1 MINQCYEYEAAH
13 TIQDVLSCNGDLNI
27 ALVADSHLDNSVP
40 ATIENISAV
49 DQAVH
54 FDCCVHLGD
63 FLAGEIGGR
72 YAKLLLRQQL
82 ALFWPTVSSGRFFP
96 VQGNHDACSGPYSA
110 RLWPEAIG
118 FLDAEQGVCRPAQK
132 PYYYVDIA
140 KEKVRLVFL
149 CSYFYEHRGGE
160 PVMIFGYEEDQIQW
174 LQNEVLVLPADWTV
188 MLFSHDAPFSALLFD
203 EKTALEKNDIVNG
216 NQIFSALDQCR
227 KQYGFDIAGWF
238 IGHYHGDRIVTLFGI
253 PFIITAS
260 ETSYDPQ
267 LFDDDVRFWER
278 DLDTQS
284 EDLWDAL
291 VLKKSERRVYLKRF
305 GAGEDRIVHY

>member
-49 DQAVH
+49 DQAVQ

-63 FLAGEIGGR
+63 FLAGEIGRR

-82 ALFWPTVSSGRFFP
+82 ALFRPTVSSGRFFP

-118 FLDAEQGVCRPAQK
+118 FLDAEQNVRRPAQK

-140 KEKVRLVFL
+140 KEKVRLVFV
-149 CSYFYEHRGGE
+149 CSYYYEHRGGGS
-160 PVMIFGYEEDQIQW
+160 VMIFGYEEEQIQCC
-174 LQNEVLVLPADWTV
+174 
-188 MLFSHDAPFSALLFD
+188 
-203 EKTALEKNDIVNG
+203 KTRCW
-216 NQIFSALDQCR
+216 FCR
-227 KQYGFDIAGWF
+227 RTG
-238 IGHYHGDRIVTLFGI
+238 R
-253 PFIITAS
+253 
-260 ETSYDPQ
+260 
-267 LFDDDVRFWER
+267 
-278 DLDTQS
+278 
-284 EDLWDAL
+284 
-291 VLKKSERRVYLKRF
+291 
-305 GAGEDRIVHY
+305 

>member
-40 ATIENISAV
+40 ATIENISTV

-63 FLAGEIGGR
+63 FLAGEIGRR
-72 YAKLLLRQQL
+72 YAKLLLWQQL
-82 ALFWPTVSSGRFFP
+82 ALFRPTVSSGRFFP

-110 RLWPEAIG
+110 RLWPEAVG

-174 LQNEVLVLPADWTV
+174 LQNEALVLPADWTV

-203 EKTALEKNDIVNG
+203 EKTALEKNDIING
-216 NQIFSALDQCR
+216 NQIFRALDR
-227 KQYGFDIAGWF
+227 KS
-238 IGHYHGDRIVTLFGI
+238 V
-253 PFIITAS
+253 
-260 ETSYDPQ
+260 
-267 LFDDDVRFWER
+267 V
-278 DLDTQS
+278 
-284 EDLWDAL
+284 
-291 VLKKSERRVYLKRF
+291 
-305 GAGEDRIVHY
+305 

>member
-27 ALVADSHLDNSVP
+27 ALVADSHLDNSAS
-40 ATIENISAV
+40 ATVENIAAV
-49 DQAVH
+49 DQAVQ

-82 ALFWPTVSSGRFFP
+82 ELFRTAVSSGRFFP
-96 VQGNHDACSGPYSA
+96 VQGNHDACSGPYSE
-110 RLWPEAIG
+110 RLWLEAIG
-118 FLDAEQGVCRPAQK
+118 FLDAEQNVRRPAQK

-149 CSYFYEHRGGE
+149 CSYYYKQHGGE
-160 PVMIFGYEEDQIQW
+160 PVMIFGYEESQIHW
-174 LQNEVLVLPADWTV
+174 LQETALNLPADWTV
-188 MLFSHDAPFSALLFD
+188 LLFSHDAPFSALLSD
-203 EKTALEKNDIVNG
+203 EKTALEKNNIANG
-216 NQIFSALDQCR
+216 NPVFSALDQCR
-227 KQYGFDIAGWF
+227 KQYGFDVAGWF
-238 IGHYHGDRIVTLFGI
+238 IGHYHGDRIVMLFGV
-253 PFIITAS
+253 PFVITAS
-260 ETSYDPQ
+260 ETAYDPQ

-278 DLDTQS
+278 NLGTPS

>member
-1 MINQCYEYEAAH
+1 M
-13 TIQDVLSCNGDLNI
+13 
-27 ALVADSHLDNSVP
+27 
-40 ATIENISAV
+40 
-49 DQAVH
+49 H

-63 FLAGEIGGR
+63 FLAGEIGRR

-82 ALFWPTVSSGRFFP
+82 ELFRPAVSSGRFFP
-96 VQGNHDACSGPYSA
+96 VQGNHDACSGPYSE

-118 FLDAEQGVCRPAQK
+118 FLDAEQNVRRPAQK

-140 KEKVRLVFL
+140 KEKVRLVFV
-149 CSYFYEHRGGE
+149 CSYYYEHRGGG

-174 LQNEVLVLPADWTV
+174 LQNEALALPSDWTV

-203 EKTALEKNDIVNG
+203 EETALAKNTITNG
-216 NQIFSALDQCR
+216 NQVFYALDQCR

-253 PFIITAS
+253 PFVITAS
-260 ETSYDPQ
+260 ETAYDPQ
-267 LFDDDVRFWER
+267 LFDDDVRFWAR
-278 DLDTQS
+278 TLGTQS

>member
-1 MINQCYEYEAAH
+1 MRNQCYEHETAR
-13 TIQDVLSCNGDLNI
+13 TIQAVRSCGGDLTI
-27 ALVADSHLDNSVP
+27 ALVADSHLDNSAPETVG
-40 ATIENISAV
+40 NIAAV
-49 DQAVH
+49 DRAVQ
-54 FDCCVHLGD
+54 FDCCIHLGD

-72 YAKLLLRQQL
+72 YAGLLLRQQL
-82 ALFWPTVSSGRFFP
+82 ELFRTAVSNGRFFP

-118 FLDAEQGVCRPAQK
+118 FLDAEPGVCRPARK

-149 CSYFYEHRGGE
+149 CSYFYEQRGGE
-160 PVMIFGYEEDQIQW
+160 PVMIFGYAEDQIRW
-174 LQNEVLVLPADWTV
+174 LKNEALTLPPDWTV
-188 MLFSHDAPFSALLFD
+188 LLFSHDAPFSALLSD
-203 EKTALEKNDIVNG
+203 EKNALEKNDIANG

-253 PFIITAS
+253 PFVITAS
-260 ETSYDPQ
+260 ETAYDPQ
-267 LFDDDVRFWER
+267 LFDDDVRFWAR
-278 DLDTQS
+278 ALGTQS

>member
-1 MINQCYEYEAAH
+1 MTAAS
-13 TIQDVLSCNGDLNI
+13 IWEIFSPG
-27 ALVADSHLDNSVP
+27 
-40 ATIENISAV
+40 
-49 DQAVH
+49 
-54 FDCCVHLGD
+54 
-63 FLAGEIGGR
+63 IGGR

-82 ALFWPTVSSGRFFP
+82 ALFRPTVSSGRFFP

-260 ETSYDPQ
+260 ETAYDPQ

>member
-1 MINQCYEYEAAH
+1 M
-13 TIQDVLSCNGDLNI
+13 
-27 ALVADSHLDNSVP
+27 
-40 ATIENISAV
+40 
-49 DQAVH
+49 
-54 FDCCVHLGD
+54 
-63 FLAGEIGGR
+63 
-72 YAKLLLRQQL
+72 
-82 ALFWPTVSSGRFFP
+82 
-96 VQGNHDACSGPYSA
+96 
-110 RLWPEAIG
+110 
-118 FLDAEQGVCRPAQK
+118 DAEQNVRRPAQK

-140 KEKVRLVFL
+140 KEKVRLVFV

-160 PVMIFGYEEDQIQW
+160 PVMIFGYEEEQIQW
-174 LQNEVLVLPADWTV
+174 LQNETLVLPSDWTV

-238 IGHYHGDRIVTLFGI
+238 IGHYHGDRIKTLFGI
-253 PFIITAS
+253 PFVITAS
-260 ETSYDPQ
+260 QTAYDPQ

-278 DLDTQS
+278 ELGTPS

>member
-27 ALVADSHLDNSVP
+27 ALVADSHLDNSAS
-40 ATIENISAV
+40 ATVENIAAV
-49 DQAVH
+49 DQAVQ

-82 ALFWPTVSSGRFFP
+82 ELFRTAVSSGRFFP
-96 VQGNHDACSGPYSA
+96 VQGNHDACSGPYSE
-110 RLWPEAIG
+110 RLWLEAIG
-118 FLDAEQGVCRPAQK
+118 FLDAEQNLRRPAQK

-149 CSYFYEHRGGE
+149 CSYYYKQHGGE
-160 PVMIFGYEEDQIQW
+160 PVMIFGYEESQIHW
-174 LQNEVLVLPADWTV
+174 LQETALNLPADWTV
-188 MLFSHDAPFSALLFD
+188 LLFSHDAPFSALLSD
-203 EKTALEKNDIVNG
+203 EKTALEKNNIANG
-216 NQIFSALDQCR
+216 NPVFSALDQCR
-227 KQYGFDIAGWF
+227 KQYGFDVAGWF
-238 IGHYHGDRIVTLFGI
+238 IGHYHGDRIVTLFGV
-253 PFIITAS
+253 PFVITAS
-260 ETSYDPQ
+260 ETAYDPQ

-278 DLDTQS
+278 ELGTPS

>member
-27 ALVADSHLDNSVP
+27 ALVADSHLDNSAS
-40 ATIENISAV
+40 ATVENIAAV
-49 DQAVH
+49 DQAVQ

-82 ALFWPTVSSGRFFP
+82 ELFRSAVSSGRFFP
-96 VQGNHDACSGPYSA
+96 VQGNHDACSGPYSEQ
-110 RLWPEAIG
+110 LWPEAIG
-118 FLDAEQGVCRPAQK
+118 FLDAEQSLSRPAQK

-149 CSYFYEHRGGE
+149 CSYYYKQHGGE
-160 PVMIFGYEEDQIQW
+160 PVMIFGYEESQIHW
-174 LQNEVLVLPADWTV
+174 LQETALNLPADWTV
-188 MLFSHDAPFSALLFD
+188 LLFSHDAPFSALLSD
-203 EKTALEKNDIVNG
+203 EKTALEKNNIANG
-216 NQIFSALDQCR
+216 NPVFSALDQCR
-227 KQYGFDIAGWF
+227 KQYGFDVAGWF
-238 IGHYHGDRIVTLFGI
+238 IGHYHGDRIVTLFGV
-253 PFIITAS
+253 PFVITAS
-260 ETSYDPQ
+260 ETAYDPQ

-278 DLDTQS
+278 DLGTPS

>member
-1 MINQCYEYEAAH
+1 M
-13 TIQDVLSCNGDLNI
+13 
-27 ALVADSHLDNSVP
+27 
-40 ATIENISAV
+40 
-49 DQAVH
+49 
-54 FDCCVHLGD
+54 
-63 FLAGEIGGR
+63 
-72 YAKLLLRQQL
+72 
-82 ALFWPTVSSGRFFP
+82 
-96 VQGNHDACSGPYSA
+96 
-110 RLWPEAIG
+110 
-118 FLDAEQGVCRPAQK
+118 
-132 PYYYVDIA
+132 
-140 KEKVRLVFL
+140 
-149 CSYFYEHRGGE
+149 
-160 PVMIFGYEEDQIQW
+160 
-174 LQNEVLVLPADWTV
+174 PADWTV

-260 ETSYDPQ
+260 ETAYDPQ

-278 DLDTQS
+278 DLDTPS

>member
-1 MINQCYEYEAAH
+1 MKNQCYAH
-13 TIQDVLSCNGDLNI
+13 ETARTIQAVRCCNGDLTI
-27 ALVADSHLDNSVP
+27 ALVADSHLDNSAPETV
-40 ATIENISAV
+40 ENIAAV
-49 DQAVH
+49 DQAVQ

-82 ALFWPTVSSGRFFP
+82 ELFRTAVSSGRFFP
-96 VQGNHDACSGPYSA
+96 VQGNHDACSGPYSE
-110 RLWPEAIG
+110 RLWLETIG
-118 FLDAEQGVCRPAQK
+118 FLDAEQNLRRPAQK

-149 CSYFYEHRGGE
+149 CSYYYKQHGGE
-160 PVMIFGYEEDQIQW
+160 PVMIFGYEESQIHW
-174 LQNEVLVLPADWTV
+174 LQETALNLPADWTV
-188 MLFSHDAPFSALLFD
+188 LLFSHDAPFSALLFD
-203 EKTALEKNDIVNG
+203 EETALAKNTITNG
-216 NQIFSALDQCR
+216 NQVFYALDQCR

-253 PFIITAS
+253 PFVITAS
-260 ETSYDPQ
+260 ETAYDPQ

-278 DLDTQS
+278 NLGTPS

>member
-1 MINQCYEYEAAH
+1 MKNQCYAH
-13 TIQDVLSCNGDLNI
+13 ETARTIQAVRCCNGDLTI
-27 ALVADSHLDNSVP
+27 ALVADSHLDNSAPETV
-40 ATIENISAV
+40 ENIAAV
-49 DQAVH
+49 DQAVQ

-82 ALFWPTVSSGRFFP
+82 ELFRTAVSSGRFFP
-96 VQGNHDACSGPYSA
+96 VQGNHDACSGPYSE
-110 RLWPEAIG
+110 RLWLEAIG
-118 FLDAEQGVCRPAQK
+118 FLDAEQNLRRPAQK

-149 CSYFYEHRGGE
+149 CSYYYKQHGGE
-160 PVMIFGYEEDQIQW
+160 PVMIFGYEESQIRW
-174 LQNEVLVLPADWTV
+174 LQETALNLPADWTV
-188 MLFSHDAPFSALLFD
+188 LLFSHDAPFSALLFD

-216 NQIFSALDQCR
+216 NQIFSALEQCR
-227 KQYGFDIAGWF
+227 KQYGFDVAGWF
-238 IGHYHGDRIVTLFGI
+238 IGHYHGDRIVTLFGV
-253 PFIITAS
+253 PFVITAS
-260 ETSYDPQ
+260 ETAYDPQ

-278 DLDTQS
+278 DLGTPS

>member
-1 MINQCYEYEAAH
+1 MRNQCYAHEIARTIEA
-13 TIQDVLSCNGDLNI
+13 VRSCDGDLTI
-27 ALVADSHLDNSVP
+27 ALVADSHLDNSAPETV
-40 ATIENISAV
+40 ENISAV
-49 DQAVH
+49 DQAVR

-82 ALFWPTVSSGRFFP
+82 DLFRPAVSSGRFFP
-96 VQGNHDACSGPYSA
+96 VQGNHDACSGPYA
-110 RLWPEAIG
+110 ERLWLEAIG
-118 FLDAEQGVCRPAQK
+118 FLDAELDVCRPARK

-160 PVMIFGYEEDQIQW
+160 PVMIFGYEEAQIQW
-174 LQNEVLVLPADWTV
+174 LQETALALPSDWTV
-188 MLFSHDAPFSALLFD
+188 LLFSHDAPFSALLFD
-203 EKTALEKNDIVNG
+203 EKTALEKNDIANG
-216 NQIFSALDQCR
+216 NQIFSVLDHCR

-238 IGHYHGDRIVTLFGI
+238 IGHYHGDRIVTRFGV
-253 PFIITAS
+253 PFVITAS
-260 ETSYDPQ
+260 QTAYDPQ

-278 DLDTQS
+278 SLGTPS

-305 GAGEDRIVHY
+305 GAGEDRVVYY

>member
-1 MINQCYEYEAAH
+1 MIKKCYEQEAEK
-13 TIQDVLSCNGDLNI
+13 TIRDVLSCDGDLTI
-27 ALVADSHLDNSVP
+27 ALVADSHLDNSAPETV
-40 ATIENISAV
+40 ENIAAV
-49 DQAVH
+49 DQAVQ

-82 ALFWPTVSSGRFFP
+82 ELFRPAVSSGRFFP
-96 VQGNHDACSGPYSA
+96 VQGNHDACSGPYSE
-110 RLWPEAIG
+110 RLWPESIG
-118 FLDAEQGVCRPAQK
+118 FLDAEQNVRRPAQK

-140 KEKVRLVFL
+140 KEKVRLVFV
-149 CSYFYEHRGGE
+149 CSYYDEHRGGG

-174 LQNEVLVLPADWTV
+174 LQNEALALPSNWTV

-203 EKTALEKNDIVNG
+203 EETALAKNTITNG
-216 NQIFSALDQCR
+216 NQVFYALDQCR

-253 PFIITAS
+253 PFVITAS
-260 ETSYDPQ
+260 ETAYDPQ
-267 LFDDDVRFWER
+267 LFDDDVRFWAR
-278 DLDTQS
+278 TLGTQS